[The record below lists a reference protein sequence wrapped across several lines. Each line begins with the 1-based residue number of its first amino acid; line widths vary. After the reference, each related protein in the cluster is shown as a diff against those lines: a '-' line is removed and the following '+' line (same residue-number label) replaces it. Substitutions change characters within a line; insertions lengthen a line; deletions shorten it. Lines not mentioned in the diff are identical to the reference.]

1 MTNEEII
8 EVLDDMKVKI
18 RVPEAAVTQLKRNAA
33 LDEAIKRFKEPHIKV
48 LERTEVVL
56 TMGPADF
63 YTTAFWDRVVRSLEI
78 MGFAVCKVENPEPN
92 ENEAEYGGG
101 Q

>member
-8 EVLDDMKVKI
+8 ETLEDMKVKI
-18 RVPEAAVTQLKRNAA
+18 RVPRAAVTQLKRNTA

-63 YTTAFWDRVVRSLEI
+63 YTTAYWDEVVRSLET
-78 MGFAVCKVENPEPN
+78 MGFVICKVENPKPN
-92 ENEAEYGGG
+92 ETDR
-101 Q
+101 

>member
-8 EVLDDMKVKI
+8 ETLEDMKVKI
-18 RVPEAAVTQLKRNAA
+18 RIPQAAVTQLKRNTA

-63 YTTAFWDRVVRSLEI
+63 YTTAYWDEVVRSLEF

-92 ENEAEYGGG
+92 ESVR
-101 Q
+101 

>member
-8 EVLDDMKVKI
+8 ETLEDMKVKI
-18 RVPEAAVTQLKRNAA
+18 RVPRAAVTQLKRNTA

-56 TMGPADF
+56 TMGPADIH
-63 YTTAFWDRVVRSLEI
+63 TTAFWDSVVRSLET
-78 MGFAVCKVENPEPN
+78 MGFVICKVENPKLN
-92 ENEAEYGGG
+92 ETDR
-101 Q
+101 

>member
-8 EVLDDMKVKI
+8 EVLDDMKEKI
-18 RVPEAAVTQLKRNAA
+18 RVPEDSVIQLMRNAA

-56 TMGPADF
+56 TMGPADL
-63 YTTAFWDRVVRSLEI
+63 YTTAYWDEVVRSLEF
-78 MGFAVCKVENPEPN
+78 MGFVICKVENPEPN
-92 ENEAEYGGG
+92 ESVR
-101 Q
+101 